1 MLKYFLL
8 IFLNFYLIINA
19 QPILIQGKVL
29 DKTYN
34 LPISKVVV
42 QDNANTLT
50 ITDSNGEYSIETKLN
65 DSIYFSYDGKFTQK
79 FSVKKIIN
87 NTLDILLHVKIYPLE
102 TVRLRNKSHRLDSL
116 QNREDYK
123 KIFNYHSPTI
133 AFVTNRNAI
142 PGELGFGFDLDQII
156 GMFQFKKN
164 RGMQKLQE
172 RLIEQEKENYIK
184 YRFNK
189 NLVHKITKYNSPK
202 LDQFI
207 EQYKPSFEE
216 LVLMNELEL
225 ADYILKIYINT
236 R

>member
-1 MLKYFLL
+1 MSKYFLL
-8 IFLNFYLIINA
+8 ILLNFYLISKA
-19 QPILIQGKVL
+19 QTILIQGKVL

-34 LPISKVVV
+34 LPLAKVVV

-65 DSIYFSYDGKFTQK
+65 DSIYFGYDGKFTQR
-79 FSVKKIIN
+79 FPVKKMIN
-87 NTLDILLHVKIYPLE
+87 NTLDILLHVKIYPLG
-102 TVRLRNKSHRLDSL
+102 TVYVRNKSHRLDSL
-116 QNREDYK
+116 QNREEYK
-123 KIFNYHSPTI
+123 KIFNYRAPTI
-133 AFVTNRNAI
+133 EFVTNKNAI
-142 PGELGFGFDLDQII
+142 PGELGFALDLDQII

-172 RLIEQEKENYIK
+172 RLIEQEKEQYIK
-184 YRFNK
+184 FRFNK

-202 LDQFI
+202 LDQFM
-207 EQYKPSFEE
+207 ERYKPRFEE
-216 LVLMNELEL
+216 LILMNELEL